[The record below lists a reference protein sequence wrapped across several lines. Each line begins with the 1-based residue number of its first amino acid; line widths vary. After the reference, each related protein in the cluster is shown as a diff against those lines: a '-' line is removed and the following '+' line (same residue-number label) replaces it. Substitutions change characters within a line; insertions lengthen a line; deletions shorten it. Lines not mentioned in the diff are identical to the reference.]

1 MVSKVVRWLRSHP
14 VVVGAA
20 LTVIGVG
27 LVTAAVLADLGR
39 WPYILGAALLVVGP
53 VLVLSRLLTRR
64 IPLVA
69 AALVIALG
77 VGGGAWLGLHGF
89 PDRRAHWDEVSN
101 RGHLA
106 VDSVRL
112 GSTLFA
118 EGVARDAQTGEVR
131 WTAPDDSHVLT
142 TTDATVVLDESVEG
156 EEDRRIVA
164 RLIDTGR
171 QVWWTVTRGQ
181 PTAVAQHEG
190 VLVVRTREGTAGH
203 DLTTGDELWTSP
215 RRAGTECKQGVPLTL
230 DVPDLQQSVVFL
242 PSSSRGSKGV
252 DLARVDDGTIV
263 VRGLDCLNYGRVVGE
278 TYVEHGA
285 GVLTGRSVST
295 GAVEWEEDWI
305 DRARPFSLPD
315 SGGII
320 YIPDTPSWDGQDPV
334 VAHYSALDL
343 RTGEITQAQPP
354 DGWVSDVDVVQDQR
368 GDVLWQPVRREGS
381 AGLWQVGTD
390 QVVRFPGAPRIALT
404 EADPSGWVAVVGAT
418 SNVVGER
425 IRTTWAV
432 SPEGVLHG
440 PFTGGSAALD
450 GGSSI
455 ADGIL
460 RIGSR
465 VYPLE

>member
-20 LTVIGVG
+20 LTVIGLG

-39 WPYILGAALLVVGP
+39 WPYLLGAALLVVGP
-53 VLVLSRLLTRR
+53 VLVLSHLLSRR

-69 AALVIALG
+69 ATLAIALG

-89 PDRRAHWDEVSN
+89 PDRRAHWDEASS

-106 VDSVRL
+106 VDSFRL

-164 RLIDTGR
+164 RLIDSGR
-171 QVWWTVTRGQ
+171 QVWWTVTPGQ
-181 PTAVAQHEG
+181 PTAVAQHDG
-190 VLVVRTREGTAGH
+190 VLVTTSREGTAGH

-215 RRAGTECKQGVPLTL
+215 RRAGTECKHAVPQTL
-230 DVPDLQQSVVFL
+230 DVPDLDQPVVFL

-252 DLARVDDGTIV
+252 DLARVDDGKIV
-263 VRGLDCLNYGRVVGE
+263 VRGLDCVNYGRVVGE

-295 GAVEWEEDWI
+295 GAVEWQEDWI

-315 SGGII
+315 SDGTI
-320 YIPDTPSWDGQDPV
+320 YIPDQLSRDGNDIV
-334 VAHYSALDL
+334 VDHYSALDL
-343 RTGEITQAQPP
+343 RTGEISQTQPP
-354 DGWVSDVDVVQDQR
+354 AGWVSDVDVVQDQR
-368 GDVLWQPVRREGS
+368 ADVLWQPVRRGRS

-390 QVVRFPGAPRIALT
+390 QVVRFPGGPHIVLT
-404 EADPSGWVAVVGAT
+404 EADPSGWVAVEGAT

-432 SPEGVLHG
+432 SPEGKLHG
-440 PFTGGSAALD
+440 PFIGGSAALD
-450 GGSSI
+450 DGSSI